1 MNSSRAGSPSGVEDP
16 QLARRGLE
24 VDRQRAEVSWCR
36 CSLPWL
42 VAGPELGDVVG
53 LALRASCVSR
63 RSEGSSVTGSSAPIL
78 LDLNAEGHICAV
90 RDMGM
95 RIFPHSLEPQ
105 RKESLAAG
113 RRAARSNRR
122 NRDRYKSRQRRL
134 LEFMTEHGLMPD
146 DEGARKALELKD
158 PYELRA
164 KALDEKLSLPELG
177 RALFHINQRRGF
189 KSNRKTDTMNSER
202 GAIKEG
208 VARLEHLLRTTNSRT
223 LGEYL
228 AGRNRRREGTRARR
242 DIVDDTA
249 SYEFYPS
256 RAMYEHELDLI
267 LQKQRTFHPGL
278 IGAIGAEL
286 KAIILYQRPL
296 KAPPPGRCILEAGE
310 NRARIAYP
318 ALQTLRILKQVNAL
332 EIINPTDARPPL
344 TQAERQ
350 LIIDKLQAAKRLTF
364 PAIRHLLKGGKE
376 AAFNFEAEK
385 HKDLQG
391 NVTGYYLAGE
401 ACFGERWR
409 ELSEER
415 QNAVVDLILEE
426 TDSEEAIRILVTDYG
441 LSPEQAEKALNAA
454 LDEDRASVSLRA
466 AHKILPHLKA
476 GCRYGEAREKAG
488 YPAPGS
494 FREGWRELPYYG
506 EALPEAATRGT
517 YAPEDR
523 AAPEIFYGRTPNAT
537 LHVALNQIRK
547 LVNAI
552 IALHG
557 PPAEAIVHLAPELKV
572 GRKLAAW
579 QQKTEQASRERTD
592 SALLLLGLTPT
603 PETRLQYRLWQDQA
617 PVTNSWHERIVRDYL
632 GCIAPCRVYG
642 ESDHLIA
649 LLRHKWGV
657 DALIRDAMRGK
668 LKALL
673 PSKGGRHD
681 LLDWILDEENTEAP
695 LYFQQVVDAAVI
707 GSVTPGL
714 FQTVARECA
723 RMFADPRFRENP
735 PGPAEALPLPFPGYR
750 EQIGDRLE
758 GMVVSY
764 KPDHGNASKAIHSPH
779 PYTVAQLH
787 QLMAYGLAAPRPDKP
802 TALYVTRWPVAD
814 FIRLADIE
822 AVADPGL
829 RQKMLAAVEGL
840 KDGSTQFKKAL
851 AAFAQS
857 HGVRRLR
864 VHLPRSPETMI
875 PVYQRHEKGTEGPS
889 PTSIIPAAQLLRG
902 GLLPEQGFGCRRMGD
917 GDHFQLSCPS
927 ERFHSAVAQGPPH
940 GQPANAAP
948 YRRYGGLEA
957 GRRHTHWPGEK
968 VCAGPCLFSRPQAGE
983 GRRPETEPETL
994 GPADAEVRAAQ
1005 DFRRYSGPRARSAAR
1020 DFIPTGGLKPAPASQ
1035 KKGPREGA
1043 GFAWRILVLKQI
1055 GN

>member
-1 MNSSRAGSPSGVEDP
+1 M
-16 QLARRGLE
+16 
-24 VDRQRAEVSWCR
+24 
-36 CSLPWL
+36 
-42 VAGPELGDVVG
+42 
-53 LALRASCVSR
+53 
-63 RSEGSSVTGSSAPIL
+63 
-78 LDLNAEGHICAV
+78 
-90 RDMGM
+90 
-95 RIFPHSLEPQ
+95 
-105 RKESLAAG
+105 
-113 RRAARSNRR
+113 
-122 NRDRYKSRQRRL
+122 
-134 LEFMTEHGLMPD
+134 
-146 DEGARKALELKD
+146 
-158 PYELRA
+158 
-164 KALDEKLSLPELG
+164 
-177 RALFHINQRRGF
+177 
-189 KSNRKTDTMNSER
+189 
-202 GAIKEG
+202 
-208 VARLEHLLRTTNSRT
+208 
-223 LGEYL
+223 
-228 AGRNRRREGTRARR
+228 
-242 DIVDDTA
+242 
-249 SYEFYPS
+249 
-256 RAMYEHELDLI
+256 
-267 LQKQRTFHPGL
+267 
-278 IGAIGAEL
+278 
-286 KAIILYQRPL
+286 
-296 KAPPPGRCILEAGE
+296 
-310 NRARIAYP
+310 
-318 ALQTLRILKQVNAL
+318 
-332 EIINPTDARPPL
+332 
-344 TQAERQ
+344 
-350 LIIDKLQAAKRLTF
+350 
-364 PAIRHLLKGGKE
+364 LKGGKE

-415 QNAVVDLILEE
+415 QNAAVDLILDE
-426 TDSEEAIRILVTDYG
+426 TDSEKAIRTLVTDYG

-454 LDEDRASVSLRA
+454 LDEYRASVSLRA
-466 AHKILPHLKA
+466 AHKILPHLQA

-494 FREGWRELPYYG
+494 FREAWRELPYYG
-506 EALPEAATRGT
+506 EALPEAASRGT

-523 AAPEIFYGRTPNAT
+523 AAPEIFYGRTPNPT

-552 IALHG
+552 IALYG

-572 GRKLAAW
+572 GRRQAAW
-579 QQKTEQASRERTD
+579 QQKTEQASRERTN

-632 GCIAPCRVYG
+632 GCVAPCRVYG

-695 LYFQQVVDAAVI
+695 LHFHQAVDAAVV

-758 GMVVSY
+758 SMVVSY
-764 KPDHGNASKAIHSPH
+764 KPDHGNARKAIHSPH

-802 TALYVTRWPVAD
+802 TALYVTRWPIAD

-840 KDGSTQFKKAL
+840 KEGSTQFKKAL
-851 AAFAQS
+851 AAFAQT

-864 VHLPRSPETMI
+864 VHVPRSPETMI
-875 PVYQRHEKGTEGPS
+875 PVYQRHEKGTED
-889 PTSIIPAAQLLRG
+889 AQPYKYYPRG
-902 GLLPEQGFGCRRMGD
+902 
-917 GDHFQLSCPS
+917 S
-927 ERFHSAVAQGPPH
+927 
-940 GQPANAAP
+940 N
-948 YRRYGGLEA
+948 Y
-957 GRRHTHWPGEK
+957 
-968 VCAGPCLFSRPQAGE
+968 CAEVYCLNKGSDAGE
-983 GRRPETEPETL
+983 WGMEIISNYH
-994 GPADAEVRAAQ
+994 AHQ
-1005 DFRRYSGPRARSAAR
+1005 K
-1020 DFIPTGGLKPAPASQ
+1020 DFIPQWRRDHPTASLQMRLHIDDMVAWKQDGVTRICRVKKFAPDLVYFLDHRLARDEDQ
-1035 KKGPREGA
+1035 KLSRKLSPRQMQKFEL
-1043 GFAWRILVLKQI
+1043 RKISVDILGRVRDPLRAISYQRAA
-1055 GN
+1055 